1 MMSVNNKLKNLSTF
15 LTQKQIRFLNER
27 PKYTSDKKCAV
38 AVELHPKTVGVWRTR
53 SEQFAEAHD
62 LVRSE
67 IKNGYAEFD
76 KEKFFEE
83 RIIPE
88 SIKRVAEIVGQP
100 ITDGMNAQRMGK
112 IGDTAIKVLGGRG
125 YLKPE
130 TEAVFNIG
138 IVAAEAI
145 KENRE
150 YVPVW
155 MKQEST
161 EQSEVSQPDQPLD
174 SESSSQ
180 SSLSS

>member
-1 MMSVNNKLKNLSTF
+1 MYPVNNKLKNLSTF
-15 LTQKQIRFLNER
+15 LTQKQLLFLNER
-27 PKYTSDKKCAV
+27 PKYGSDRQCAI
-38 AVELHPKTVGVWRTR
+38 AVKLHPNTVAVWRTR
-53 SEQFAEAHD
+53 SNEFTEAHD

-67 IKNGYAEFD
+67 IKNGFAEFD

-88 SIKRVAEIVGQP
+88 SIRRIAEIVGQP

-125 YLKPE
+125 YLRPE

-155 MKQEST
+155 MKPKILE
-161 EQSEVSQPDQPLD
+161 EPDAEKTD
-174 SESSSQ
+174 
-180 SSLSS
+180 